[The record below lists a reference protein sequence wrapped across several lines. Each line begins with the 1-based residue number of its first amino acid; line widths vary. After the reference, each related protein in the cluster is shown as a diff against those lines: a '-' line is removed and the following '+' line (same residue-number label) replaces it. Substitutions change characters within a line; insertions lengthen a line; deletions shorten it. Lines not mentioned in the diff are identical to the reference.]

1 MIIINGTKAES
12 TKIFAKRN
20 NIDNTSYEQIE
31 DMSNS
36 DAYEG
41 EKLRIMPDV
50 HAGHF
55 TTIGTTSTVSGRAVP
70 NAVGSDIGCGMETA
84 MLDKA
89 LAKCTTIQEVFAILD
104 ELIRSKIP
112 SGMHCRDIP
121 HAYAS
126 EIDLSELRCFRE
138 INSELAYK
146 SIGTLGGGNHFIEVD
161 KDDEGNFYLVVH
173 SGSRHLGLEVAAYYQ
188 QEAYKH
194 LCGNSKIQIKQI
206 IQEYKAQGRQKEI
219 QAAIEEA
226 QKRVVDI
233 DPASAYVEGALFDD
247 YIHDMKIVQRFAVLN
262 RKAIIDEIISG
273 MGWHVVEQ
281 FTTIH
286 NYIDTEHMILR
297 KGAVSAQKDEILL
310 IPINMRDGS
319 LICRGKGN
327 EDWNCSAPHGAG
339 RLMSRGKARAT
350 LDMEE
355 FEREMQGIYTTSVNQ
370 STIDESPM
378 AYKRLE
384 DIVDNIEPT
393 VEILKRIVP
402 VYNFKASE

>member
-1 MIIINGTKAES
+1 MIRINGSETEAIIYTDVVDSIALEQLEEMANSKVYAGQ
-12 TKIFAKRN
+12 KIRV
-20 NIDNTSYEQIE
+20 
-31 DMSNS
+31 
-36 DAYEG
+36 
-41 EKLRIMPDV
+41 MPDV
-50 HAGHF
+50 HAGNSA
-55 TTIGTTSTVSGRAVP
+55 TIGTTCTISGKAIP
-70 NAVGSDIGCGMETA
+70 NAVGVDIGCGMETV

-89 LAKCTTIQEVFAILD
+89 DFAECTTIEEVFAKLD
-104 ELIRSKIP
+104 ELIRNKIP

-146 SIGTLGGGNHFIEVD
+146 SIGSLGGGNHFIEVD

-173 SGSRHLGLEVAAYYQ
+173 SGSRHLGLEVATYYQ

-194 LCGNSKIQIKQI
+194 LCGNSKIQIQQI
-206 IQEYKAQGRQKEI
+206 IQEYKAQGRHREI

-247 YIHDMKIVQRFAVLN
+247 YIHDMKIVQRFAVLS
-262 RKAIIDEIISG
+262 RKAMIDEIVSG

-350 LDMEE
+350 LEMEE

-378 AYKRLE
+378 AYKSLA

>member
-1 MIIINGTKAES
+1 MIRINGSETEAIIYTDVVDGIALEQLEEMTNSKVYAGQ
-12 TKIFAKRN
+12 KIRV
-20 NIDNTSYEQIE
+20 
-31 DMSNS
+31 
-36 DAYEG
+36 
-41 EKLRIMPDV
+41 MPDV
-50 HAGHF
+50 HAGNSA
-55 TTIGTTSTVSGRAVP
+55 TIGTTCTISGKAIP
-70 NAVGSDIGCGMETA
+70 NAVGVDIGCGMETVRIA
-84 MLDKA
+84 EEHIDFAELDR
-89 LAKCTTIQEVFAILD
+89 
-104 ELIRSKIP
+104 LIYERIP

-126 EIDLSELRCFRE
+126 EIDLSELKCFRE

-146 SIGTLGGGNHFIEVD
+146 SIGSLGGGNHFIEVD

-173 SGSRHLGLEVAAYYQ
+173 SGSRHLGFEVATYYQ

-194 LCGNSKIQIKQI
+194 LCGNSKIQIQQI
-206 IQEYKAQGRQKEI
+206 IQEYKAQGRHREI
-219 QAAIEEA
+219 QEAIEEA

-247 YIHDMKIVQRFAVLN
+247 YIHDMKIVQRFAVLS
-262 RKAIIDEIISG
+262 RKAMVDEIVSG

-286 NYIDTEHMILR
+286 NYIDAEHMILR

-350 LDMEE
+350 LEMAE

>member
-1 MIIINGTKAES
+1 
-12 TKIFAKRN
+12 
-20 NIDNTSYEQIE
+20 
-31 DMSNS
+31 
-36 DAYEG
+36 
-41 EKLRIMPDV
+41 
-50 HAGHF
+50 
-55 TTIGTTSTVSGRAVP
+55 
-70 NAVGSDIGCGMETA
+70 
-84 MLDKA
+84 
-89 LAKCTTIQEVFAILD
+89 
-104 ELIRSKIP
+104 
-112 SGMHCRDIP
+112 MHCRDIP
-121 HAYAS
+121 HAYAA

-146 SIGTLGGGNHFIEVD
+146 SIGSLGGGNHFIEVD

-173 SGSRHLGLEVAAYYQ
+173 SGSRHLGLEVATYYQ

-194 LCGNSKIQIKQI
+194 LCGNSKIQIQQI
-206 IQEYKAQGRQKEI
+206 IQEYKAQGRHREI
-219 QAAIEEA
+219 QTAIEEA
-226 QKRVVDI
+226 KKRVVDI
-233 DPASAYVEGALFDD
+233 DPASAYVEGSLFDD
-247 YIHDMKIVQRFAVLN
+247 YIHDMKIVQRFAVLS
-262 RKAIIDEIISG
+262 RKAMINEIVSG
-273 MGWHVVEQ
+273 MGWNVVEQ

-286 NYIDTEHMILR
+286 NYIDTERMILR

-350 LDMEE
+350 LELEE

-370 STIDESPM
+370 NTIDESPM
-378 AYKRLE
+378 AYKSLA

>member
-1 MIIINGTKAES
+1 
-12 TKIFAKRN
+12 
-20 NIDNTSYEQIE
+20 
-31 DMSNS
+31 
-36 DAYEG
+36 
-41 EKLRIMPDV
+41 
-50 HAGHF
+50 
-55 TTIGTTSTVSGRAVP
+55 
-70 NAVGSDIGCGMETA
+70 METVRIA
-84 MLDKA
+84 EEHIDFAELDR
-89 LAKCTTIQEVFAILD
+89 
-104 ELIRSKIP
+104 LIYERIP

-121 HAYAS
+121 HAYAA

-146 SIGTLGGGNHFIEVD
+146 SIGSLGGGNHFIEVD

-173 SGSRHLGLEVAAYYQ
+173 SGSRHLGLEVATYYQ

-194 LCGNSKIQIKQI
+194 LCGNSKIQIQQI
-206 IQEYKAQGRQKEI
+206 IQEYKAQGRQREI

-262 RKAIIDEIISG
+262 RKAIIDEIVSG
-273 MGWHVVEQ
+273 MGWHIVEQ

-286 NYIDTEHMILR
+286 NYIDTDHMILR

-350 LDMEE
+350 LELEE

-370 STIDESPM
+370 STIDEAPM
-378 AYKRLE
+378 AYKSLA

-402 VYNFKASE
+402 VYNFKSSE